1 MAYSLCRDGL
11 AIVCDDATS
20 DAQVLPACG
29 NDFGKPDAG
38 TLDYCC
44 LSVLVLALQMIE
56 AVVCYIIVHGCQ
68 CYHILLALHD
78 VSRELVRCGNL
89 SVNLRAV
96 DSFQHFSSAHIDNF
110 IFHNFSFYCSTY
122 CSLTLVEGWGFEPQ
136 LRQNLPHPCLL
147 LVDALPL
154 QGTRCSFRILLCKN
168 NNFR

>member
-1 MAYSLCRDGL
+1 MADTLCRDCL

-29 NDFGKPDAG
+29 NDFRKPYAR

-44 LSVLVLALQMIE
+44 LSVLVLALQMVE
-56 AVVCYIIVHGCQ
+56 AVVGNVIVHRCQ

-96 DSFQHFSSAHIDNF
+96 DSFQHFATAHIDNF
-110 IFHNFSFYCSTY
+110 IFHNSFILLFDY

-136 LRQNLPHPCLL
+136 LRQKLLHPCLL
-147 LVDALPL
+147 LVDALPF
-154 QGTRCSFRILLCKN
+154 QGARCRFRILHGKN
-168 NNFR
+168 N